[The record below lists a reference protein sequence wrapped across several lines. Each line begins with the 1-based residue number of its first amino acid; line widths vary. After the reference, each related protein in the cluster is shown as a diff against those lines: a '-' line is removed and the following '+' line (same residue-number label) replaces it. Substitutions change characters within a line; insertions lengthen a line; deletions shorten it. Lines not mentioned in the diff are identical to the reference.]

1 MIRNYLKIALRNL
14 SRYKGIS
21 FINVFGLTIGLTCCL
36 LILSYILNE
45 KSYDRFNPQ
54 ADKIYRV
61 TRSFNTPNGVQ
72 TLQLASI
79 APPFARMLKND
90 FQEIEDVTQVLPNGS
105 STFKFGDKIFDEKE
119 DYYADQ
125 DFFRFFP
132 VEVLQGNPNTA
143 LAEPYS
149 VMMTRAMARK
159 YFGDEDP
166 MNKIIRQDR
175 QFNLKVTG
183 IFKPF
188 PSNAHFH
195 PEILI
200 SFNTLK
206 DSAVY
211 GAQQLLTNF
220 GNNAFFTYIKLPEN
234 YPTARMERQFP
245 TFLDKNVHFPNQPPG
260 FKGSTGSKLH
270 LQKLTDIHLTSHMD
284 DEFEE
289 NGDATRVTIF
299 SIIAL
304 FMLLIACINYM
315 NLSTARSVLR
325 AKEIGVRK
333 AVGAQRKEIIMQF
346 LGESILVTCIA
357 LVLAM
362 ALTALLLPYLARLSG
377 QALVFGSLLRWQV
390 FVPILLLPFVVGLLS
405 GIYPALFMSA
415 FKSSQVLKG
424 IVSVGKSS
432 VSFRKV
438 LVVTQFTISIVLIIA
453 TTIVFQQLRFLN
465 TAALG
470 YDRDHIV
477 TVPYN
482 VALDP
487 SYEAFRNDLLKDS
500 GIKLVGRSS
509 RIPTGRLLDTNPVL
523 VPNGDSLQPANFDLK
538 YITVDYDFMPTYGI
552 TMAAGRNFSKDFPTD
567 TNAFVLN
574 EATLP
579 HLPWKTPQEALG
591 QMISYGGTKGQVIG
605 VVKDFHFESMH
616 QKIIPLL
623 FRIPASRRNFYGNLS
638 MKVSGEHLPATLA
651 YMEKTWQ
658 HYLPETPFTYTF
670 LDENYEKL
678 YRSEQ
683 KQGAI
688 FSIFSC
694 IAIFIACL
702 GLFGLSAFTI
712 TQRVKEIGIRKILGA
727 SIASVVQLLSKDF
740 LKLVLIA
747 SVVAFVIAWYSMNR
761 WLTDF
766 AYHISISPWVFIAAG
781 LIACLIAMAT
791 IAWQALRA
799 ARANPAR
806 SLRSE

>member
-21 FINVFGLTIGLTCCL
+21 FINVFGLTVGLTCCL

-54 ADKIYRV
+54 ADSIYRV
-61 TRSFNTPNGVQ
+61 TRSFNTTDGVQ

-79 APPFARMLKND
+79 APPFARLLKND
-90 FQEIEDVTQVLPNGS
+90 FPEIEDITQMLPNGS
-105 STFKFGDKIFDEKE
+105 STFKFGDKIFDEK
-119 DYYADQ
+119 DDFYADQ
-125 DFFRFFP
+125 NFFHFFP
-132 VEVLQGNPNTA
+132 VQVLHGNPNTA
-143 LAEPYS
+143 LAEPFS
-149 VMMTRAMARK
+149 VMMTEAMARK
-159 YFGDEDP
+159 YFGEEDP

-188 PSNAHFH
+188 PANAHFH

-206 DSAVY
+206 DTAIY
-211 GAQQLLTNF
+211 GARQLETNF
-220 GNNAFFTYIKLPEN
+220 GNNAFYTYIRLPKN
-234 YPTARMERQFP
+234 YPTARMEGQFP
-245 TFLDKNVHFPNQPPG
+245 AFLDKNVHFPNQPVG
-260 FKGSTGSKLH
+260 FRGSTGSKLH

-284 DEFEE
+284 DEAEE

-299 SIIAL
+299 SIIAM

-357 LVLAM
+357 LVLAV
-362 ALTALLLPYLARLSG
+362 ALTALLLPYLAKLSG
-377 QALVFGSLLRWQV
+377 QALVFGNLLRWQV
-390 FVPILLLPFVVGLLS
+390 FVPILFLPFVVGLIS

-424 IVSVGKSS
+424 IVTVGKGNI
-432 VSFRKV
+432 SFRKA

-453 TTIVFQQLRFLN
+453 TTIVFQQLRFLD

-477 TVPYN
+477 TIPYVP
-482 VALDP
+482 ALNP
-487 SYEAFRNDLLKDS
+487 SYDAFRNDLLKNA
-500 GIKLVGRSS
+500 GIKSVSRSS
-509 RIPTGRLLDTNPVL
+509 RVPTGRLLDSSPLL
-523 VPNGDSLQPANFDLK
+523 VSNGDSLQPTNFDLK
-538 YITVDYDFMPTYGI
+538 VVTVDYDFVPNYGI
-552 TMAAGRNFSKDFPTD
+552 TMAAGRNFSRDFATD
-567 TNAFVLN
+567 SNSFIFN
-574 EATLP
+574 EASLA
-579 HLPWKTPQEALG
+579 HLPWKTAQEALG
-591 QMISYGGTKGQVIG
+591 KTISYAGMRGQVIG
-605 VVKDFHFESMH
+605 IVKDFHFESMH
-616 QKIIPLL
+616 QKIIPLI
-623 FRIPASRRNFYGNLS
+623 FRMPRGQVFFGNLS
-638 MKVSGEHLPATLA
+638 LKMAGENLPATLK
-651 YMEKTWQ
+651 YMEQTWQ

-670 LDENYEKL
+670 LDDRYEKL

-683 KQGAI
+683 KQGTV

-727 SIASVVQLLSKDF
+727 SVASVVQLLSKDF

-747 SVVAFVIAWYSMNR
+747 SVAAFLIAWYAMNR
-761 WLTDF
+761 WLSDF
-766 AYHISISPWVFIAAG
+766 AYHIGISFWVFIAAG
-781 LIACLIAMAT
+781 LMACLIALLT

-799 ARANPAR
+799 AHANPAQ